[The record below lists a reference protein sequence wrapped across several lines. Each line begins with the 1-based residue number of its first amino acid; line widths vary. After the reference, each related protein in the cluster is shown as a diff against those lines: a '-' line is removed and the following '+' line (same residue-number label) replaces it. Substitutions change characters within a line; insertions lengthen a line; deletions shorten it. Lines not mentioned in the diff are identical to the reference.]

1 MSDLSVT
8 NILSIYSQPQ
18 VLCVCVG
25 GCGYDNGYGATQ
37 YLHINYY
44 TIPPYSTHKLE
55 GKVWHGD
62 EYINQDKC
70 R

>member
-1 MSDLSVT
+1 MFTDT
-8 NILSIYSQPQ
+8 
-18 VLCVCVG
+18 VG
-25 GCGYDNGYGATQ
+25 GYGNANGYGATQ

-44 TIPPYSTHKLE
+44 TIPPYSTHKLHAYQ
-55 GKVWHGD
+55 VLHGD